1 MKENS
6 ILLKISGEFLTT
18 PDSGVINL
26 KNIKTICQNLA
37 KHFQANKKHHIG
49 IVFGAGN
56 IWRGETYKDFF
67 SDSIGK
73 KDYIGMIATV
83 INGGVFAECLNHLNI
98 SNKIFSPIPY
108 DKHLVHKFSKRAARA
123 AQQKFQVS
131 IFVGGT
137 GTPFKTTDSAASLV
151 AMTLNYKKIIVYKN
165 NTDGLY
171 TSDPN
176 KNKNAKFIK
185 EISKKEYLDKKYK
198 IMDTNAIQMLKN
210 SDTEIEIIGANHLID
225 TDKLFKQNIKKT
237 LIR

>member
-1 MKENS
+1 MQENS
-6 ILLKISGEFLTT
+6 ILLKISGEFLTA
-18 PDSGVINL
+18 PGSGVINL
-26 KNIKTICQNLA
+26 KNIQAICENLA
-37 KHFQANKKHHIG
+37 KYFQENKTHHVG

-56 IWRGETYKDFF
+56 IWRGETYKNFF

-83 INGGVFAECLNHLNI
+83 INGSVFAECLNHLSI
-98 SNKIFSPIPY
+98 SNKIFSPILY
-108 DKHLVHKFSKRAARA
+108 DKHLVHKFSKRTASA

-171 TSDPN
+171 TADPN

-185 EISKKEYLDKKYK
+185 EISKKEYLNKKYK
-198 IMDTNAIQMLKN
+198 IMDINAIQMLKN
-210 SDTEIEIIGANHLID
+210 SDTEIEIIGAKHLLD
-225 TDKLFKQNIKKT
+225 TNNLFNKSIKKT